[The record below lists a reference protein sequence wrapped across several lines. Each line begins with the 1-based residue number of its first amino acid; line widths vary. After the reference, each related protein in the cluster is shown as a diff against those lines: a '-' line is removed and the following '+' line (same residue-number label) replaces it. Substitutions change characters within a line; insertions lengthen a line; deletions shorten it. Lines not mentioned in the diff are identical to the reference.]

1 MNKVDEIEVDETND
15 FSKDPSKASVLV
27 AFYNIQDTM
36 TENRLSES
44 ISGLSEANVD
54 FRVEAI
60 SSTKVAVI
68 AFLGNIVMDTYL
80 AKKLCLQ

>member
-1 MNKVDEIEVDETND
+1 MDEIEADEIDD

-36 TENRLSES
+36 TENRLLES

-54 FRVEAI
+54 FRVEVI

-68 AFLGNIVMDTYL
+68 AFLRNIVMDTYL
-80 AKKLCLQ
+80 TKKLCLQ

>member
-1 MNKVDEIEVDETND
+1 MNKVDEIEVDEIND

-60 SSTKVAVI
+60 SSTRSNNTY
-68 AFLGNIVMDTYL
+68 FLTSLLLEVKNNT
-80 AKKLCLQ
+80 